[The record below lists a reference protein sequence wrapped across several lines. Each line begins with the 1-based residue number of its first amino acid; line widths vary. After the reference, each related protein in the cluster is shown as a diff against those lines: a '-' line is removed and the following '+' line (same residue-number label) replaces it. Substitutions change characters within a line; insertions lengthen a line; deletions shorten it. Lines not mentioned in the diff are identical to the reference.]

1 MRVPDQAP
9 ALVRNHRAHPARRSG
24 GGSTDA
30 YGVSPSQY
38 DGEGEE
44 GEGAEG
50 GEGGE
55 GAEDEGGDSGG
66 GDGNEAD
73 SSVESEG

>member
-24 GGSTDA
+24 GGWTDA
-30 YGVSPSQY
+30 YGVSPSRH
-38 DGEGEE
+38 DGDDG

-50 GEGGE
+50 SEETRGGEGGE
-55 GAEDEGGDSGG
+55 SGEDG
-66 GDGNEAD
+66 GNEAD

>member
-38 DGEGEE
+38 EGGDEEGDG
-44 GEGAEG
+44 GEGA
-50 GEGGE
+50 E
-55 GAEDEGGDSGG
+55 GAEDEGGESGG
-66 GDGNEAD
+66 EGGNEAEAD

>member
-24 GGSTDA
+24 GKGIEA

-38 DGEGEE
+38 DGEGDDE
-44 GEGAEG
+44 

-55 GAEDEGGDSGG
+55 GAEDEGGESGEE
-66 GDGNEAD
+66 DGNEAD
-73 SSVESEG
+73 ASVESEA